1 MAGIIPY
8 EPNVIEI
15 LQRLA
20 NQYSSEPPSAVLMSP
35 LYSPAKRILFEN
47 LMRYYYPL
55 LLQLVSTI
63 PYQDFVDS
71 EGDPGGG
78 AASAATS
85 LVKTPAAIIVGGAA
99 AALICNIP
107 FDTPDIDVQ
116 LLSLH
121 VPARYDGAGLY
132 DATDR
137 LHPLYDS
144 YMNFIFQQIVSRL
157 PNIPVNLLF
166 DDITPADAQGDSEVR
181 HETRHEIVG
190 GKFYVSKLVHI
201 DFGMRTNRGRVINYT
216 SKIIIMVKHRGYT
229 ERILEIKLPSE
240 MRMADPEYQ
249 QANGNYV
256 LSIKSLI
263 TDNLTVLNQRLRKI
277 TNDISN
283 YDDTIRNLANSPSA
297 AFTIFCLA
305 EEKRL
310 RLSILTHKVRYKLN
324 TGRIYKLLGVCEII
338 RQHNRRIRDY
348 DAADNIKNYIIKIRG
363 DLQLELSRHFQTVN
377 LLENVS
383 SYPFTWG
390 PGDKRS
396 LFDLYFSLLLPAP
409 ALALA
414 PGPAAA
420 AGPAAEAAQGPAT
433 GLGGSRQKRRRST
446 RRAKKSRV

>member
-20 NQYSSEPPSAVLMSP
+20 ANPYSYPPSAFLMSP
-35 LYSPAKRILFEN
+35 SYAPQKRILFEN
-47 LMRYYYPL
+47 LMRYYYPI
-55 LLQLVSTI
+55 LLQLLSTI
-63 PYQDFVDS
+63 PYQDFVDP

-78 AASAATS
+78 AAAATS

-107 FDTPDIDVQ
+107 FDTPDIDLQ
-116 LLSLH
+116 LLSLN
-121 VPARYDGAGLY
+121 VPARYEGAELY
-132 DATDR
+132 DASGG
-137 LHPLYDS
+137 LHPLYNS
-144 YMNFIFQQIVSRL
+144 YMDFIFQHIVSRL
-157 PNIPVNLLF
+157 PDIPVNLLF

-201 DFGMRTNRGRVINYT
+201 DFGMHTNRGRVINYS
-216 SKIIIMVKHRGYT
+216 SKIIIMVKNRGYT

-263 TDNLTVLNQRLRKI
+263 TDNLTVLNQRLVKI
-277 TNDISN
+277 RNDIST

-297 AFTIFCLA
+297 AFTTFCLA

-324 TGRIYKLLGVCEII
+324 TGRIHNLLGVCEII
-338 RQHNRRIRDY
+338 RQDKRKIKAFDVADSINDY
-348 DAADNIKNYIIKIRG
+348 IKMIEGK
-363 DLQLELSRHFQTVN
+363 LQSELSKHMQTVN

-383 SYPFTWG
+383 SHPFTWG
-390 PGDKRS
+390 PRDKMN
-396 LFDLYFSLLLPAP
+396 LFNVASSLLFP

-414 PGPAAA
+414 AGPGPAA
-420 AGPAAEAAQGPAT
+420 

-446 RRAKKSRV
+446 RRSKKSRV